1 MTVRKASHAG
11 SWYTDDGEQLDSEL
25 ESWLGAVPATV
36 DTLVTEEVEPAP
48 LPMSGVRAIIGPHAG
63 LSYSGATAAYAYKS
77 INTSGIK
84 RVFILGP
91 SHHVYMRRCA
101 FSQCTEYE
109 TPLGNI
115 QVDRKAISEL
125 QRKGRGA
132 WESMGLEV
140 DEDEHSLEM
149 HLPFIY
155 KIFEH
160 RIDDIKLVPILVGN
174 LSFDREQAF
183 GALLAEYLEDE
194 ENLFVVSSDFCH
206 WGSRFRF
213 TWYKESE
220 DTGAVQLGGK
230 RAGSR
235 ETPIWKSIERL
246 DYDGMRAITRLD
258 HVEFK
263 QYLDQ
268 TENTICGRHPIGVLL
283 GAVSHLFPEHPGNAD
298 NGPQL
303 RFVKYAQSSKVQEA
317 SDSSVTVT
325 SPTSEKPQR
334 KPSSR
339 GTSDELLSA
348 AERENL
354 VNEAEWGFR
363 KWLTENGPS
372 TGYVMYPSTRQI
384 LKSLQSLYVTLEEID
399 FSDIALK

>member
-36 DTLVTEEVEPAP
+36 DTLATTLEAESAA
-48 LPMSGVRAIIGPHAG
+48 LPMNGVRAIIGPHAG
-63 LSYSGATAAYAYKS
+63 LSYSGATAAYAYRS

-109 TPLGNI
+109 TPLGNM
-115 QVDRKAISEL
+115 QVDREMISEL

-132 WESMGLEV
+132 WESMGLAV

-160 RIDDIKLVPILVGN
+160 QIDDIKLVPILVGN
-174 LSFDREQAF
+174 LSFEREQSF
-183 GALLAEYLEDE
+183 GALLAEYLESE

-220 DTGAVQLGGK
+220 DTGAVQLGK
-230 RAGSR
+230 RAGPR

-246 DYDGMRAITRLD
+246 DYDGMRAITGLD
-258 HVEFK
+258 HAGFR

-283 GAVSHLFPEHPGNAD
+283 GAVSHLFPECPGNTD

-317 SDSSVTVT
+317 SDSSV
-325 SPTSEKPQR
+325 SYA
-334 KPSSR
+334 
-339 GTSDELLSA
+339 SA
-348 AERENL
+348 
-354 VNEAEWGFR
+354 
-363 KWLTENGPS
+363 
-372 TGYVMYPSTRQI
+372 Y
-384 LKSLQSLYVTLEEID
+384 LYLPVKE
-399 FSDIALK
+399 